1 MKTGHSEGLIRGGN
15 TADQSITEGRGTYDI
30 RFRAIVPSSGALYQ
44 STQGKAAQLK
54 QTCCPSCYQLAAAH
68 KKDRLES
75 AYGIPATEELD
86 KEMKQMCNYS
96 DYVEQIGI
104 EKGMEKGRQKGL
116 VETCRE
122 PGVSKDI
129 TLDKLMAEFAL
140 TQSTAEELLNYF
152 GRHGI

>member
-1 MKTGHSEGLIRGGN
+1 M
-15 TADQSITEGRGTYDI
+15 
-30 RFRAIVPSSGALYQ
+30 
-44 STQGKAAQLK
+44 
-54 QTCCPSCYQLAAAH
+54 
-68 KKDRLES
+68 
-75 AYGIPATEELD
+75 
-86 KEMKQMCNYS
+86 
-96 DYVEQIGI
+96 EQIGI

>member
-15 TADQSITEGRGTYDI
+15 TADKSITEGRGTYDI

-86 KEMKQMCNYS
+86 
-96 DYVEQIGI
+96 YVEQIGI